1 MNARLFKKVVP
12 RQDVQVGDLL
22 WYDQPVPASQQQL
35 VLVLALGRRRSTPF
49 SCLVLY
55 SWGVGNRRCLE
66 AHFQE
71 FSFDGGP
78 IYAFVDKG
86 DK

>member
-1 MNARLFKKVVP
+1 MIARLFKKAIP

-22 WYDQPVPASQQQL
+22 WYDQRPLASQQQL

-55 SWGVGNRRCLE
+55 SWGVGFRRCLE
-66 AHFQE
+66 AYFQE

-78 IYAFVDKG
+78 IYAFVAKG